1 MAQKLFSSFN
11 GGSFYF
17 FRLKILSLNSYKNA
31 KQKKIVGFDLT
42 QGKALNSF
50 FLLILYFSVSLYIVL
65 RPSAAC
71 NNLLLKMSLTKM
83 KNKLLQLGAY
93 HKPISFLNFQHF
105 IFPTLV
111 IGPYFFLDTV
121 SKENNNGFVCAE

>member
-50 FLLILYFSVSLYIVL
+50 FLLILYFSLSLYIVL

-71 NNLLLKMSLTKM
+71 NNSLL
-83 KNKLLQLGAY
+83 NK
-93 HKPISFLNFQHF
+93 K
-105 IFPTLV
+105 
-111 IGPYFFLDTV
+111 
-121 SKENNNGFVCAE
+121 